1 MSKKPFEKDIPGY
14 EGRYSIA
21 RDGTVYSHV
30 NGKRALKPVWSKVRR
45 GARFMRVS
53 LYKEG
58 SKGRPTVKYIH
69 RLVARCSCRLNLL
82 RSTR

>member
-1 MSKKPFEKDIPGY
+1 M
-14 EGRYSIA
+14 GRV
-21 RDGTVYSHV
+21 T
-30 NGKRALKPVWSKVRR
+30 GKRALKPVWSKVRR

-69 RLVARCSCRLNLL
+69 RLVAAAGECECGVL
-82 RSTR
+82 RVVSGTPGSL